1 MIFQNLAHVS
11 VQLHL
16 SLPRLETESSCG
28 HILSLSTKGEKI
40 KASRSI
46 AGGITRNPKE
56 ARAFRVSK
64 ELDAGAKR
72 RPRARATIKFLYL

>member
-1 MIFQNLAHVS
+1 MIFQNLARIRAIASFVAKARNGK
-11 VQLHL
+11 QLRAYL
-16 SLPRLETESSCG
+16 
-28 HILSLSTKGEKI
+28 IIVDEKI
-40 KASRSI
+40 KASQSI

>member
-1 MIFQNLAHVS
+1 MIFQNHAIASFVARNGK
-11 VQLHL
+11 QLRAYL
-16 SLPRLETESSCG
+16 IVVDERRKNKSD
-28 HILSLSTKGEKI
+28 
-40 KASRSI
+40 RSI